1 MGISDLLS
9 QLTRMFAAAGQECI
23 WKVEPGGLVPG
34 AEMGGIGALQ
44 PVADDAAYERKCPIA
59 DSQAWER
66 YQG

>member
-34 AEMGGIGALQ
+34 PKWAVSALCSRWLMTQ
-44 PVADDAAYERKCPIA
+44 RMSENAP
-59 DSQAWER
+59 
-66 YQG
+66 